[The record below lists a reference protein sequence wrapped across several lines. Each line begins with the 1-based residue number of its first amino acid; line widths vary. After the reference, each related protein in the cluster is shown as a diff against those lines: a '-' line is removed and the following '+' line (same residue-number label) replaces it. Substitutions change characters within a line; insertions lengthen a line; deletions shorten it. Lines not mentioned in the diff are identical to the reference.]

1 MDDVVDALGR
11 MKNDDLVQSLFK
23 HYGLKHCPAADLG
36 TRKGYENPQE
46 GIELTVDDG
55 IVTSVHLHSAGHDG
69 HEEFRGPLPRGI
81 TFGDTRSTARA
92 RFGKPSSSGE
102 PKQHRMGKTSAW
114 DNWRFPEYTLHLS
127 YKRSSGSVEHVTLM
141 PADCEPGKTT
151 PPKALMWWEL
161 TEVPP
166 EQVAFIEVGTRATHV
181 WYVEHTRHGRRSF
194 SSKEAAWAAIRKLM
208 DRSPGGRWDPVPKP
222 ADVVGATHPGP
233 HHPRAVVDAAVLAY
247 QAEYQNRRLDGTNRS
262 DCCHRFGL
270 TRGRQAAQRDRA
282 EGAGPEPRTAEF
294 TKTAKVRH
302 PSFHDPAVVVEG
314 VADGYR
320 AGWGDAQPLSL
331 SAPNCCYAFG
341 FWEAVSAGEE
351 DFIQAEARR
360 IHRKSPSV
368 PLEETLRKLR
378 WAAYRR
384 KHPADR

>member
-1 MDDVVDALGR
+1 MDDVVDVLGR
-11 MKNDDLVQSLFK
+11 LKDDDLVRAVFE
-23 HYGLKHCPAADLG
+23 HYGLKHVPAADLG
-36 TRKGYENPQE
+36 TRKGYENPRE
-46 GIELTVDDG
+46 GIELAAEEG

-69 HEEFRGPLPRGI
+69 HEQFRGPLPRGI
-81 TFGDTRSTARA
+81 TFEDTRSTARA
-92 RFGKPSSSGE
+92 RLGKPSSSGE
-102 PKQHRMGKTSAW
+102 PRQDYLGKISAW
-114 DNWRFPEYTLHLS
+114 DNWRFPEYALRLS
-127 YKRSSGSVEHVTLM
+127 YKKSSGSVEYVTLM
-141 PADCEPGKTT
+141 PADWEPGKTT

-166 EQVAFIEVGTRATHV
+166 EQVEFIEVGTRAAHV

-194 SSKEAAWAAIRKLM
+194 SSKEAAWAAIRSLM

-233 HHPRAVVDAAVLAY
+233 HHARVVVDAAVLAY
-247 QAEYQNRRLDGTNRS
+247 QAEYQNRRLAGANMS
-262 DCCHRFGL
+262 DCCYRFGL

-282 EGAGPEPRTAEF
+282 EGAGPERRAAGFTA
-294 TKTAKVRH
+294 TAKVRH

-320 AGWGDAQPLSL
+320 AGWANARPVLLS
-331 SAPNCCYAFG
+331 SGNCCYAFG
-341 FWEAVSAGEE
+341 FWEAVRAGEE

-360 IHRKSPSV
+360 IHRESPSV
-368 PLEETLRKLR
+368 PLEEALGKLR

-384 KHPADR
+384 KHLTD